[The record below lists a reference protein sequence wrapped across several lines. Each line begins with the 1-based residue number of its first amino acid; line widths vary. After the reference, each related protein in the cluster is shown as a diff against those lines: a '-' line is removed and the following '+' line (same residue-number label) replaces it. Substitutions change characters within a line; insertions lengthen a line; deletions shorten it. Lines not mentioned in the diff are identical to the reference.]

1 MKAILV
7 LEDTPAGLTLSGT
20 FRHNGVT
27 DHATDSVSTT
37 VALWFTSQLLT
48 QHRRGTLR
56 VDLGNTNLVYDNSPD
71 RR

>member
-27 DHATDSVSTT
+27 DQAPDSISTT

-48 QHRRGTLR
+48 QNQRGTLR
-56 VDLGNTNLVYDNSPD
+56 VDVSKAWLLP
-71 RR
+71 